1 METKHQKRILFND
14 LHTKYLLSGH
24 SSCYF
29 FLNFANQ
36 LPHQSS
42 GASTLCRY
50 QETGEGAVSV
60 ESMGMN
66 QASCCHQIA
75 MSLSLLARTI
85 NWVSLSPDFP
95 PWNTELHHPFALHLK
110 TRV

>member
-60 ESMGMN
+60 VSMGMN
-66 QASCCHQIA
+66 QASCCHQTA
-75 MSLSLLARTI
+75 MSLSLLARII
-85 NWVSLSPDFP
+85 NWV
-95 PWNTELHHPFALHLK
+95 TMAQK
-110 TRV
+110 